1 MGELV
6 GSNEP
11 SCFNFLKSNKG
22 FTLVETMVSVGIMSI
37 VLAGLATAV
46 VNTVR
51 DGELQAKDSMNVMDD
66 LMVQTAQQD
75 YLTRAAPSYYFLHVP
90 IRSFCSGSEKVPCL
104 RQIDPQTGSLV
115 QVSGN
120 AGIPNTIDFYKDIS
134 GDMKETKLSGMS
146 ASGDINDSVHM
157 MSGETVDV
165 SKLTAQRNNSYVYAS
180 WPLFDDNS
188 EALPVLVRK
197 KNAAI
202 LTHIK
207 QFGASY
213 ENSAPVG
220 ISLFDV
226 ALTPDKADALV
237 KDLKD
242 SLAVVYN
249 INRPTQFV
257 IQRVTNALN
266 CPHDATTKN
275 FCKTTGKS
283 ISTLA
288 TDPLEAA
295 GFPNTV
301 ALKLDNVQISGS
313 YTPNGMVGTRT
324 HLASRYIPTST
335 SVSLSGN
342 WFAAIGSSDFL
353 FPRGSFSLYDERP
366 GFQGDLSFSPVD
378 VKRIQHY
385 LNANNSDTS
394 LVVLPV
400 DLGYIKLRQS
410 AQFQNKYDLIV
421 TSASH
426 EEIILVPSIKEKGD
440 PNSYVYVN
448 RRLGT
453 GMIEVFIK

>member
-1 MGELV
+1 MGLKK
-6 GSNEP
+6 P
-11 SCFNFLKSNKG
+11 LRYYFLKSNKG

-37 VLAGLATAV
+37 VLAGIAVSV

-51 DGELQAKDSMNVMDD
+51 DGEIEAKDSMNAMED

-104 RQIDPQTGSLV
+104 RQIDPANGKLT
-115 QVSGN
+115 QVSSGG
-120 AGIPNTIDFYKDIS
+120 GIPTTIDFYKDIS
-134 GDMKETKLSGMS
+134 GDMKKIKLSGMS
-146 ASGDINDSVHM
+146 AAGDINDSVHM
-157 MSGETVDV
+157 MSGEAIDV
-165 SKLTAQRNNSYVYAS
+165 SKISMQRNNSYVYTS
-180 WPLFDDNS
+180 WPLFDENS
-188 EALPVLVRK
+188 EALPILVRK
-197 KNAAI
+197 RDASI

-213 ENSAPVG
+213 ENSAPTG

-226 ALTPDKADALV
+226 ALTPDKAQLLV
-237 KDLKD
+237 KNIKD

-257 IQRVTNALN
+257 IQRITHALS
-266 CPHDATTKN
+266 CPQDASSKN
-275 FCKTTGKS
+275 FCKTTGNS

-288 TDPLEAA
+288 TDSLEAA
-295 GFPNTV
+295 GFSNTI
-301 ALKLDNVQISGS
+301 ALKLENVQISGTYS
-313 YTPNGMVGTRT
+313 DNGVVGART

-342 WFAAIGSSDFL
+342 WFAATGGNDYL
-353 FPRGSFSLYDERP
+353 FPRGSFSLYDDRP
-366 GFQGDLSFSPVD
+366 GFQGDLAFSPVD

-400 DLGYIKLRQS
+400 DLGYIKLKQS
-410 AQFQNKYDLIV
+410 LQFPNKYDLIV

-426 EEIILVPSIKEKGD
+426 HEVVLVPSIKEKGD
-440 PNSYVYVN
+440 PDSYVYVN
-448 RRLGT
+448 RKLGT

>member
-1 MGELV
+1 M

-11 SCFNFLKSNKG
+11 SHFNFLKSNRG

-51 DGELQAKDSMNVMDD
+51 DGEIQAKDSMNVMED

-104 RQIDPQTGSLV
+104 RQIDPATGALV
-115 QVSGN
+115 QVSGG
-120 AGIPNTIDFYKDIS
+120 AGIPNTIDFYKDLS
-134 GDMKETKLSGMS
+134 GDLKKIKLSGMS
-146 ASGDINDSVHM
+146 AAGAINDSVNM
-157 MSGETVDV
+157 MLGETIDV

-213 ENSAPVG
+213 QNSAPAG
-220 ISLFDV
+220 ISLFNV
-226 ALTPDKADALV
+226 TLTPDKVDMLV

-249 INRPTQFV
+249 ISRPTQFV
-257 IQRVTNALN
+257 VQRITSALN
-266 CPHDATTKN
+266 CPKDATSKN
-275 FCKTTGKS
+275 FCKTTGNS
-283 ISTLA
+283 ISTFSTA
-288 TDPLEAA
+288 PLEAA

-301 ALKLDNVQISGS
+301 ALKLDPVQISGS
-313 YTPNGMVGTRT
+313 YTPNGTVGTRT
-324 HLASRYIPTST
+324 HLASAFIPTST
-335 SVSLSGN
+335 SISLSGN
-342 WFAAIGSSDFL
+342 WFAANGGQDYL
-353 FPRGSFSLYDERP
+353 FPRNSFSLYDDRSA
-366 GFQGDLSFSPVD
+366 FQEDLSYSPVD

-385 LNANNSDTS
+385 FDMNSADAS

-410 AQFQNKYDLIV
+410 AQFQNKYDLVV

-440 PNSYVYVN
+440 PNAYVYVN